1 MIKNLDFLKLKMN
14 INKVVLLLVF
24 FLFLN
29 CKEKSEYAKVLKKEQ
44 ESGKIFNDLIF
55 DMKFGQTKDDYFNI
69 CYELNKKKIITS
81 GGREFSPEYI
91 MYPKKENKNSKK
103 IKMSFNGIFDKNNII
118 EGLNLRFNYYTW
130 SPWNKDYNSSYLIE
144 EIKDTLLLWFP
155 GNEFFKLD
163 LKEKENFA
171 YIKIDG
177 NRRIRIYKTDAKDV
191 AVKIEDISN
200 KIN

>member
-1 MIKNLDFLKLKMN
+1 MINNLDFLKLKMT
-14 INKVVLLLVF
+14 INKVVLFLVY
-24 FLFLN
+24 FLILN
-29 CKEKSEYAKVLKKEQ
+29 CQQESKYSKTLKKEK

-69 CYELNKKKIITS
+69 CYELNKKKLITS

-144 EIKDTLLLWFP
+144 EIKDTLLVWFP
-155 GNEFFKLD
+155 GNDFFKLD
-163 LKEKENFA
+163 LKDKENFA

-177 NRRIRIYKTDAKDV
+177 NRRIRIYKIDAKDI
-191 AVKIEDISN
+191 AVKIEDVS